1 MASEQISSSP
11 GHIYQYSLMS
21 ALLVG
26 ETQGGL
32 ALKELTKRGD
42 FGLGTFQLA
51 DGEMILLDGTAY
63 HMKHDGSTS
72 VVQPDTILP
81 YATVT
86 TFKPTIKSQVSNVT
100 KDELQRHIE
109 HLTPT
114 AGNYFLAIRM
124 DGKFKKMKVR
134 VIKAQDVPGES
145 ILETVRKN
153 QREIETENVVGTVI
167 GFRAPECYQGLTVA
181 GYHLHFINSERK
193 VGGHCLAYEIEAVD
207 IQVSIIRKLYTELP
221 DREDFYKADLSLNQ
235 EGIVSVEGK

>member
-1 MASEQISSSP
+1 MALEQDNNTS

-32 ALKELTKRGD
+32 ALEELTKRGD
-42 FGLGTFQLA
+42 FGVGTFELV
-51 DGEMILLDGTAY
+51 DGEMVMLNGIAY

-72 VVQPDTILP
+72 VVPPDTILP

-86 TFKPTIKSQVSNVT
+86 FFKPTIMSEASHFT

-109 HLTPT
+109 EVTPR
-114 AGNYFLAIRM
+114 AGNYFLAIRL

-145 ILETVRKN
+145 IVETVRKN
-153 QREIETENVVGTVI
+153 QREIETENVVGTII
-167 GFRAPECYQGLTVA
+167 GFRAPECYQGVTVA
-181 GYHLHFINSERK
+181 GYHLHFINKERN
-193 VGGHCLAYEIEAVD
+193 VGGHCLAYEIEHVN
-207 IQVSIIRKLYTELP
+207 IQVSIIRKLHTELP
-221 DREDFYKADLSLNQ
+221 DREDFYKADLSLNH

>member
-1 MASEQISSSP
+1 MASEQENTNP

-42 FGLGTFQLA
+42 FGVGTFQLI
-51 DGEMILLDGTAY
+51 DGEMIMLNGTAY

-72 VVQPDTILP
+72 VVPLDTVLP

-86 TFKPTIKSQVSNVT
+86 NFKPTIKSEVSNVT

-109 HLTPT
+109 KLTPT
-114 AGNYFLAIRM
+114 AGNYFLAIRL

-145 ILETVRKN
+145 VLETVRKN
-153 QREIETENVVGTVI
+153 QREIETENVEGTII
-167 GFRAPECYQGLTVA
+167 GFRAPECYQGVTVA

-193 VGGHCLAYEIEAVD
+193 AGGHCLAYEIEHATV
-207 IQVSIIRKLYTELP
+207 QVSIIRKLHTELP